1 MATEDE
7 NSLRNK
13 VNYYENVA
21 QNDLKQTGISENSIF
36 NSINYFHVVDHFS
49 VDIMHDIFEGVANY
63 T

>member
-1 MATEDE
+1 MATEDK

-36 NSINYFHVVDHFS
+36 NSINSFHVVDNFS